1 MILYE
6 VGTKNEFD
14 IGNVRARI
22 NGSLFFNDYKDQAF
36 SALLSVNTIAD
47 FELDQG
53 SFVDVGDDVSLAL
66 IVGYTFNAADSEIYG
81 ANIEGGL
88 EFPGNINWDFN
99 LLWLEAK
106 INESIEIPDFRFQED
121 VESVGFR
128 DISGKRLPRT
138 PRWQFNTS
146 LSQAIDLPTGVFD
159 WVISAGYRSDTFQTI
174 FNSEDFEQPGNPRLR
189 LNDVVEGYWTFDL
202 GAGYTHGEDGKLRFE
217 AYVNNLTNQEREA
230 AIIITQFDNTRFFTR
245 PRTYGAR
252 VRVQF

>member
-1 MILYE
+1 
-6 VGTKNEFD
+6 V
-14 IGNVRARI
+14 
-22 NGSLFFNDYKDQAF
+22 
-36 SALLSVNTIAD
+36 
-47 FELDQG
+47 
-53 SFVDVGDDVSLAL
+53 VDVGDDVSLAL

-88 EFPGNINWDFN
+88 QFPGNINWDFN

-106 INESIEIPDFRFQED
+106 INDSIEIPDFRFQED
-121 VESVGFR
+121 VEPVDFR

-146 LSQAIDLPTGVFD
+146 LSQAIDVPTGVFD

-174 FNSEDFEQPGNPRLR
+174 FNSEDYDQPDDPRLR

-202 GAGYTHGEDGKLRFE
+202 GAGYTHGDNGKLRVE
-217 AYVNNLTNQEREA
+217 AYVNNLTNQERES

-252 VRVQF
+252 LRVRF